1 MAERN
6 INDIH
11 ILMDFII
18 RKERGAFIT
27 EPEKDEMLNFGQW
40 DEYGDR
46 WNDYQAIGVLPECLE
61 PFKVTL
67 TFDNASS
74 VGGKVTKPDDFQ
86 HFISGLNVIYDN
98 VRQVADKNAIVPVE
112 DVELAATL
120 KSQLRPVSLSKPKMV
135 KSATTFDLYPQVP
148 QAGYIT
154 YLKTPPTPNAV
165 YIYVGRNPE
174 YQPLSSTQLGWRDN
188 HINVIIM
195 RALSTIGINLNVGE
209 IVQYAEQK
217 AAQEK

>member
-6 INDIH
+6 INQVH
-11 ILMDFII
+11 QILSYVV
-18 RKERGAFIT
+18 RKERGSFVT
-27 EPEKDEMLNFGQW
+27 DPEMDQMLNYGQW
-40 DEYGDR
+40 DEY
-46 WNDYQAIGVLPECLE
+46 DYQWKQYQGIGVLPECLE

-67 TFDNASS
+67 TFDNATS

-86 HFISGLNVIYDN
+86 HYISGLNVVYDN
-98 VRQVADKNAIVPVE
+98 VRLASDKNAIVPVE

-120 KSQLRPVSLSKPKMV
+120 KSQLRPVSTSKPKMI

-165 YIYVGRNPE
+165 YINVGRNPE
-174 YQPLSSTQLGWRDN
+174 YQPLASTQLGWRDN

-195 RALSTIGINLNVGE
+195 RALSTIGINLNVAE
-209 IVQYAEQK
+209 VTAYAEQK